1 MTRDASKPAAKK
13 VNLTGRGREERYAWA
28 DPAGRVSAVGKT
40 VAPEPDWELEMEM
53 EIWISKRF
61 VPDDGTK
68 ACLG

>member
-1 MTRDASKPAAKK
+1 VTQQTCCKK
-13 VNLTGRGREERYAWA
+13 KSISQAEEERYAQA

-40 VAPEPDWELEMEM
+40 VAPEPDWEMEMEMEM